1 MAFPTPFAD
10 NVYSLRVYETGT
22 ASADFVDNEFEF
34 FHPNPDKSD
43 NVAWSQAIR
52 ISATTQDLE
61 ISFDGTNVHGKILAG
76 TEVIYWDR
84 HESGIAVRGL
94 NSVFQ
99 LEAW

>member
-22 ASADFVDNEFEF
+22 ASAAFSGNEIEF
-34 FHPNPDKSD
+34 FHPEKTAD
-43 NVAWSQAIR
+43 VAWSQAIR
-52 ISATTQDLE
+52 IQAATVDLE
-61 ISFDGTNVHGKILAG
+61 ISFDGVNVHGKVLAG

-94 NSVFQ
+94 NSVFTI
-99 LEAW
+99 EAW